1 MMVQESVRLQIP
13 FESLLDSVAEL
24 SLKDKLR
31 LWEFLDEQIA
41 QAEEEAWEQDPT
53 VQAEILEARAAYQ
66 ARDYVAI
73 GEIYQLTLDP
83 SGHILISPAIRARLR
98 LAPGM
103 TFVVEERDNNELML
117 RLQDEEPP
125 VVDKDG
131 VLVVQSQVVG
141 DIANAVWQERDARAT
156 ELVQRAEL

>member
-1 MMVQESVRLQIP
+1 MAQDSVRLLIP
-13 FESLLDSVAEL
+13 FESLVDSVAQL
-24 SLKDKLR
+24 TLKDKLR
-31 LWEFLDEQIA
+31 LWELLDEQIA

-53 VQAEILEARAAYQ
+53 VQAEIREARAAYQ
-66 ARDYVAI
+66 ARDYMAI

-103 TFVVEERDNNELML
+103 TFVVEERDNKELVL

-141 DIANAVWQERDARAT
+141 DIANAVRQERDARAT